1 MMVFGIASV
10 INSNNVLA
18 ESHPTDGM
26 DTHQVHFQHIRNA
39 TSKITYGDVT
49 FLIDPMLAKKDS
61 YPGFAGTYRSEIRIP
76 MIDLPFPAEDVIKD
90 VDAVVVTHTHLDHW
104 DDKAQELLPKTITL
118 FVQNKE
124 DQKSIRAKGFEDVRI
139 LGEKTFF
146 QGVYLTKT
154 GGQHGTDKMYSIPE
168 LANGLGEAMGVV
180 FQSENYDT
188 VYVVGD
194 TVWKKE
200 VEDTLRTLT
209 PDVIVLN
216 TGDAKLEDFEGS
228 IIMGK
233 QDVVRTL
240 EYAPNSQIIAVHM
253 DAVNHAVLTRNEL
266 RQFVQKEKIADK
278 VLIPNDGESIDL

>member
-1 MMVFGIASV
+1 MSRKLFTTIMAFGIASV

-18 ESHPTDGM
+18 ESHSTAVTD
-26 DTHQVHFQHIRNA
+26 TQQVHFQHIRNA

-76 MIDLPFPAEDVIKD
+76 MIDLPFSAEDAIKD

-139 LGEKTFF
+139 LGEKSFF
-146 QGVYLTKT
+146 KGVYMTKT
-154 GGQHGTDKMYSIPE
+154 GGQHGTDKMYAIPE
-168 LANGLGEAMGVV
+168 LANSLGEAMGVV
-180 FQSENYDT
+180 FQSEDYST
-188 VYVVGD
+188 VYFVGD

-200 VEDTLRTLT
+200 VEDTLTKFT
-209 PDVIVLN
+209 PDV
-216 TGDAKLEDFEGS
+216 
-228 IIMGK
+228 
-233 QDVVRTL
+233 
-240 EYAPNSQIIAVHM
+240 
-253 DAVNHAVLTRNEL
+253 
-266 RQFVQKEKIADK
+266 
-278 VLIPNDGESIDL
+278 